1 MNTIFRLVWNAS
13 KGMWQ
18 VTSELSSSRTRQ
30 KIRRSGHTLLAAGS
44 LLLVSSQL
52 FANSLPSGGQ
62 VTLGQGQ
69 INQQSGHMVIDQSS
83 NKMAID
89 WQRFSIGKGNSVT
102 FNQPGR
108 DAVALN
114 RVIGSDV
121 SSIQGALNANGQI
134 FLINPNGVVFS
145 TTAQINVGGLVASTL
160 NISNEDF
167 AAGRYRFEG
176 DSNAAIINQGQI
188 QAGEGGYVALIAA
201 RIENTGSITASQ
213 GDVLLGAGRR
223 VLLDMGGPVKLEIE
237 EAAIDAL
244 IEQGGAIRADSGT
257 VLLTAQAV
265 GELTRTVIN
274 HTGTTEARTLSRD
287 HGTGTIKLLGG
298 MDHDRIDVAGRLDAS
313 APNGGDGGFIET
325 SAAKVQIAADVQITT
340 RAEQGQTGTWL
351 IDPTDFTISKGDG
364 TQSASG
370 IGATTLQNNL
380 ATTSVEIQTVAA
392 GSERGNINV
401 DADVEWDQNTLT
413 LTAHGDILINATLT
427 VAGSAELALNHGW
440 NGNAASPTYGN
451 NNSHL
456 IVHGRVD
463 LSETSANTLAING
476 QDHTI
481 LRSQSEVA
489 SMSSGLNGRYV
500 LGGNLDFSVNWTP
513 IGTNTTGQR
522 FSGEFDGLGNQIRNL
537 TVSHNASGAGLF
549 GNTEGATLSNLRL
562 VGVNVT
568 NSGGGVGALVGN
580 TTNSHIFNVHAQ
592 GSVTSTRTGAGAADA
607 GGLVGYSVGSTIEW
621 SSTDVAVTANN
632 RNVGGLVGDATN
644 HLASGRVSTIRNS
657 FALGNVTI
665 TGAEGNVGG
674 LVGAF
679 RAGGV
684 IANSYAAGVVS
695 AQANNA
701 DLSGVGGLVGEIR
714 TNDATVTNSYASG
727 TVTTTGT
734 GDPKGGLIGKN
745 AQGDG
750 SNVVTSYWVNGLST
764 SAGGT
769 QITSNETHASSYGFS
784 DFGSNWV
791 MLEGYATPFLKAQG
805 SDALMLNGQ
814 LTITQNDNLIL
825 NQNINTVSVLGSS
838 TLTLKS
844 QNDIVLNPGISI
856 RSSGGKLNTVLWA
869 DSDGNEVGGVLF
881 NPNAAVLT
889 NGGHLWMGGGS
900 GSTVWNGLNVGNSY
914 AAFLNTPA
922 TLSPV
927 ITERYSGINI
937 LGSTISTG
945 GGDLYMSGK
954 SAQTNYRFGIG
965 TRFNGGNTITANNI
979 TIHGIGSSN
988 AATAGDTN
996 RGNWG
1001 VGIENTTMNATGDI
1015 HIEGQGGG
1023 QSAGDNG
1030 GGNHGIRMDANS
1042 HLNASGAGNITLIG
1056 IGGGNSAIT
1065 ANTDNDGIRLDGGRL
1080 TTASGEITLQGTA
1093 GLHGSSEGVNLNS
1106 GNVNNLIQS
1115 TEGGDI
1121 TIIADT
1127 LTISSNQRLAS
1138 TGHLV
1143 VKPLST
1149 STGIGIGGAAG
1160 SLQLASSYLDTNFV
1174 NGFSNII
1181 IGSETAGNITVG
1193 GSTTYRDNLTLKTA
1207 GDITMNASS
1216 SLTGASGEDAS
1227 LVFWADADGSGA
1239 GSIYLM
1245 NGSSITTHGGHLW
1258 MGGGSGSITWNGL
1271 TVGDG
1276 YAMAGTTHHVYTDAA
1291 RQLKNGI
1298 TLSDATLVTAGGDVA
1313 LYGKSLNQSAT
1324 GMQGYVGILFSKSEI
1339 SSGDGDIHISAIQE
1353 GSSTNASW
1361 NYGLLMITRQNNL
1374 TSSIASTGGNIIII
1388 GETAFAKDT
1397 HGAGV
1402 GLYGWN
1408 NPDSLLE
1415 IRSDSGDINI
1425 TGRLNS
1431 TGYDGQYGGIYFFG
1445 ESQENIVSQSGN
1457 IFLNGFSANPNVA
1470 GINVHPGNSTNSIGY
1485 DGINAFTG
1493 DITLNSNT
1501 FINFEGA
1508 ITANTLNLLG
1518 SGVNYTLQST
1528 ENNVR
1533 LLAANTGSVSFTN
1546 SGALEL
1552 GDITTSG
1559 KMDIATQTGD
1569 LTIKGNLLSGSTA
1582 SDAIILN
1589 AGRSVAA
1596 GAASDGNIIHQ
1607 SGNITTGAGGRAV
1620 LYTGSVAGSSGV
1632 TDLVGSGSGNFRYNS
1647 NATTT
1652 QYTTALGSSGLY
1664 AIYREQPTVTVTAR
1678 DDNKITDATPY
1689 SGGNGVDITG
1699 LVNGDAESVLTG
1711 ALVYSGD
1718 SQGATEEG
1726 SYVLTP
1732 GGLSNGLGYAVAFAD
1747 GTLQIIAAPPVT
1759 PPPSPPSEPETTP
1772 SEPETS
1778 AVEVPTQPLET
1789 TRTLVSQVNQPAG
1802 TLSSDQRLQLNPGGS
1817 GLDQAVMLTTQ
1828 RGGEM
1833 PAGIRR
1839 VVDQRVGTMEVVE
1852 VNTRELVAEEI
1863 SSADLD
1869 RILLA
1874 QARQPGQQRV
1884 FLVDGGVNAAE
1895 GGDDE

>member
-18 VTSELSSSRTRQ
+18 VASELSSSRTRQ

-89 WQRFSIGKGNSVT
+89 WQSFSIGKGNSVT

-121 SSIQGALNANGQI
+121 SSIQGALNANGQV

-188 QAGEGGYVALIAA
+188 QVDEGGYVALIAA
-201 RIENTGSITASQ
+201 SIENTGSITASQ
-213 GDVLLGAGRR
+213 GSVLLGAGRR
-223 VLLDMGGPVKLEIE
+223 VLLDLGGPVKLEIE

-257 VLLTAQAV
+257 VLLTAQAA

-340 RAEQGQTGTWL
+340 LTDQGQAGTWL

-364 TQSASG
+364 IQSASG

-401 DADVEWDQNTLT
+401 DADVQWAENKLT

-427 VAGSAELALNHGW
+427 ATGSAELALNHGW

-463 LSETSANTLAING
+463 LSEAFANTLAING
-476 QDHTI
+476 QNYTI
-481 LRSQSEVA
+481 LRNQSEVA
-489 SMSSGLNGRYV
+489 SMSSGLNGHYV
-500 LGGNLDFSVNWTP
+500 LGGNLDFSGSWTP
-513 IGTNTTGQR
+513 IGTFTGR
-522 FSGEFDGLGNQIRNL
+522 FDGLGNQIHDLVVN
-537 TVSHNASGAGLF
+537 HNASGAGLF
-549 GNTEGATLSNLRL
+549 GNTNGAALSNLRL

-580 TTNSHIFNVHAQ
+580 ATNTSVNNVHAS
-592 GSVTSTRTGAGAADA
+592 GAVTSTRAADAAADA
-607 GGLVGYSVGSTIEW
+607 GGLVGYQVGGTIHL
-621 SSTDVAVTANN
+621 SSTDVEVTANG
-632 RNVGGLVGDATN
+632 RNVGGLVGDAT
-644 HLASGRVSTIRNS
+644 SSTKIENS
-657 FALGNVTI
+657 FALGNVKTL
-665 TGAEGNVGG
+665 GNQGNVGG
-674 LVGAF
+674 LVGAL
-679 RAGGV
+679 RNGSS
-684 IANSYAAGVVS
+684 ISNSYAKGDVAAQLNNTAGGSQVT
-695 AQANNA
+695 
-701 DLSGVGGLVGEIR
+701 GVGGLVGEIR
-714 TNDATVTNSYASG
+714 NTDATVTNSYASG
-727 TVTTTGT
+727 IVTTTGT

-769 QITSNETHASSYGFS
+769 QITSNETNASSYGFS

-805 SDALMLNGQ
+805 SDALMLNRNLVFESAID
-814 LTITQNDNLIL
+814 LTL
-825 NQNINTVSVLGSS
+825 NQNFNSVSVLGEA
-838 TLTLKS
+838 TLTLKA
-844 QNDIVLNPGISI
+844 QRDVVFAPG
-856 RSSGGKLNTVLWA
+856 RAVTSSGGQLNLVLWS
-869 DSDGNEVGGVLF
+869 DSDGNDSGGILF
-881 NPNAAVLT
+881 DTGSAILT
-889 NGGHLWMGGGS
+889 RNGHLWMGGGA
-900 GSTVWNGLNVGNSY
+900 GSTSWNGLTVGNSY
-914 AAFLNTPA
+914 AANLNTSIADPAVNDTYAGINVIGA
-922 TLSPV
+922 TL
-927 ITERYSGINI
+927 NA
-937 LGSTISTG
+937 GS
-945 GGDLYMSGK
+945 GDLYMSGK
-954 SAQTNYRFGIG
+954 SFQTTYRFGVG
-965 TRFNGGNTITANNI
+965 ARFNGGNTITANNI

-1023 QSAGDNG
+1023 QSAGSNG
-1030 GGNHGIRMDANS
+1030 GQNHGIRMDANS
-1042 HLNASGAGNITLIG
+1042 HLTASGAGNITLIG
-1056 IGGGNSAIT
+1056 AGGGNASIT
-1065 ANTDNDGIRLDGGRL
+1065 ANTDNDGIRLDGGKL

-1245 NGSSITTHGGHLW
+1245 DGSSITTNGGHLW

-1276 YAMAGTTHHVYTDAA
+1276 YAMAGTTHTGLNVSG
-1291 RQLKNGI
+1291 LVNGI
-1298 TLSDATLVTAGGDVA
+1298 SIDRSNINTQGGDIA
-1313 LYGKSLNQSAT
+1313 LKGKSVNQRSGIYIESSLLDSAT
-1324 GMQGYVGILFSKSEI
+1324 GDINVSGISNNSAGGGWRYGVLLGTLVSGNTLAMRSTTGDI
-1339 SSGDGDIHISAIQE
+1339 TINGVSSG
-1353 GSSTNASW
+1353 T
-1361 NYGLLMITRQNNL
+1361 
-1374 TSSIASTGGNIIII
+1374 TGN
-1388 GETAFAKDT
+1388 

-1402 GLYGWN
+1402 GLYSFN
-1408 NPDSLLE
+1408 QPNTLVSIE
-1415 IRSDSGDINI
+1415 SVSGDIHV
-1425 TGRLNS
+1425 TGAANAVH
-1431 TGYDGQYGGIYFFG
+1431 DGHYGGIFFFG
-1445 ESQENIVSQSGN
+1445 SDGTERIVSQSGH
-1457 IFLNGFSANPNVA
+1457 ITLTGTSTNPLVA
-1470 GINVHPGNSTNSIGY
+1470 GINVHPGNTTSSIGF
-1485 DGINAFTG
+1485 DGTHAFTG
-1493 DITLNSNT
+1493 DITLDSNT

-1508 ITANTLNLLG
+1508 VTANRLNLLG
-1518 SGVNYTLQST
+1518 SGVNYTLQNT
-1528 ENNVR
+1528 QNNVNV
-1533 LLAANTGSVSFTN
+1533 LTAHTGSVSFTN

-1552 GDITTSG
+1552 GHISTSG
-1559 KMDIATQTGD
+1559 KMDIATQTGN
-1569 LTIKGNLLSGSTA
+1569 LTINGNLASGSSA
-1582 SDAIILN
+1582 ADAIILN
-1589 AGRSVAA
+1589 AGRGVAA
-1596 GAASDGNIIHQ
+1596 GTASGGNTIHQ
-1607 SGNITTGAGGRAV
+1607 IGKITTGAGGRAV

-1718 SQGATEEG
+1718 SQGAIEEG

-1747 GTLQIIAAPPVT
+1747 GTLQITAAPPVT
-1759 PPPSPPSEPETTP
+1759 PPPLPPSEPEATP
-1772 SEPETS
+1772 SEPEAS

-1802 TLSSDQRLQLNPGGS
+1802 ILSSDQRLQLNPDGS
-1817 GLDQAVMLTTQ
+1817 GLDQAVMLATQ

-1833 PAGIRR
+1833 PTGIRR
-1839 VVDQRVGTMEVVE
+1839 VADQRVGTMEVVE

-1874 QARQPGQQRV
+1874 QARQPGQQRI